1 MPAHI
6 AVPGSGRLPAESKRK
21 DASMSEISK
30 SPTGRPSRTLTR
42 RTLLSSG
49 TLAVAATSAGLL
61 PAKAAEATPANS
73 DVGAVWWSELQTADL
88 ARARAFYAAVMGWTP
103 NVVALNDQTRPPA
116 PGEAEYTVFK
126 AGDREVAGA
135 AQAEAVPDKPSAAYW
150 LTYIQVANV
159 DAAVLKAVELGGKL
173 LEPAADVPNTGRIA
187 IIEDPEGVHVG
198 LMSPL
203 ATTSG

>member
-1 MPAHI
+1 
-6 AVPGSGRLPAESKRK
+6 
-21 DASMSEISK
+21 MSEISK
-30 SPTGRPSRTLTR
+30 SPAAHQSRILTR
-42 RTLLSSG
+42 RTLLAGS

-61 PAKAAEATPANS
+61 PARAAEATPANS
-73 DVGAVWWSELQTADL
+73 DVGAVWWSELQTADP

-103 NVVALNDQTRPPA
+103 NVVALNDQTRPAA

-126 AGDREVAGA
+126 AGEREVAGA
-135 AQAEAVPDKPSAAYW
+135 AQVEAAPDKPPTAFW
-150 LTYIQVANV
+150 LTYVQVADV

-187 IIEDPEGVHVG
+187 IIEDPEGVRVG

>member
-1 MPAHI
+1 
-6 AVPGSGRLPAESKRK
+6 V
-21 DASMSEISK
+21 
-30 SPTGRPSRTLTR
+30 
-42 RTLLSSG
+42 
-49 TLAVAATSAGLL
+49 V
-61 PAKAAEATPANS
+61 
-73 DVGAVWWSELQTADL
+73 LQTADP

-135 AQAEAVPDKPSAAYW
+135 AQAEAVPDKPSAAFW

-198 LMSPL
+198 LMSHL
-203 ATTSG
+203 ATTTSG

>member
-1 MPAHI
+1 
-6 AVPGSGRLPAESKRK
+6 
-21 DASMSEISK
+21 
-30 SPTGRPSRTLTR
+30 
-42 RTLLSSG
+42 
-49 TLAVAATSAGLL
+49 
-61 PAKAAEATPANS
+61 
-73 DVGAVWWSELQTADL
+73 VWWSELQTADP

-126 AGDREVAGA
+126 SGDREVAGA
-135 AQAEAVPDKPSAAYW
+135 ALAETVPDKPVIPFW
-150 LTYIQVANV
+150 LTYVQVANV

-187 IIEDPEGVHVG
+187 IIEDPEGVRVG